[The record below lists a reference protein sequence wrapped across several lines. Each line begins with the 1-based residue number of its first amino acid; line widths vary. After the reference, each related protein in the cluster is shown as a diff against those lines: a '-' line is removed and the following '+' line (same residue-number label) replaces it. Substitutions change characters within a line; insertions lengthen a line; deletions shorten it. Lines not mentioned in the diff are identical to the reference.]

1 MSLNFFRY
9 NISFTITKEDK
20 LEELIRKYIETQDV
34 PGIQFAWQGGEPMLL
49 RIDFYREAVNR

>member
-1 MSLNFFRY
+1 M
-9 NISFTITKEDK
+9 
-20 LEELIRKYIETQDV
+20 EELIRKYIETQDV